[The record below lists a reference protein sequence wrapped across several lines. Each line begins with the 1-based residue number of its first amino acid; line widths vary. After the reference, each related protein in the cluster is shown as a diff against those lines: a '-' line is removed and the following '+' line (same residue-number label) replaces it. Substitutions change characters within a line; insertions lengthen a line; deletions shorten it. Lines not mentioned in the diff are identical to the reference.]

1 MRIRPI
7 AAGLAAAAALSLGA
21 ALPAAADSHATVAS
35 KAANRH
41 VKVYVD
47 AKYKGATTSF
57 HSNRPHL
64 GDEGWGD
71 KISSAKNLGNRTVT
85 FYKHGNYKGAHFS
98 LAPGDREAH
107 FGNRGLSDAVSSIK
121 FR

>member
-1 MRIRPI
+1 MRIRHI
-7 AAGLAAAAALSLGA
+7 AAAGAAAAALSLGA
-21 ALPAAADSHATVAS
+21 ALPALADSHAGVAP
-35 KAANRH
+35 KAAGPN

-47 AKYKGATTSF
+47 ANYQGASTSTRT
-57 HSNRPHL
+57 SLPRLSPY
-64 GDEGWGD
+64 GWND

-85 FYKHGNYKGAHFS
+85 FYQHTYYRGAHFS

-107 FGNRGLSDAVSSIK
+107 FGHRGLPDSTSSIK